1 MCNCRVASA
10 RKCVCL
16 CVRVFCVQVVL
27 LFKNAQLPVNVHVS
41 ACVISFPNATGVQ
54 PAIYYWQ
61 ERMLRIVKVLAN
73 PTLKIRSETSWAVTD
88 LYTLQAGLI
97 PYMNRGVVGA
107 TEQAALSD
115 SQRTYGIGMPF

>member
-1 MCNCRVASA
+1 
-10 RKCVCL
+10 
-16 CVRVFCVQVVL
+16 
-27 LFKNAQLPVNVHVS
+27 VNVHVS